1 MNQPKKFFI
10 YARKSTDDKDRQ
22 IRSIPDQLSEL
33 EELAKKENIAI
44 VDIFIE
50 KETAKVPGRPVFARI
65 IERIEQGDAQGILAW
80 HPDRLARNSIDGG
93 KIIYLVDTGKLC
105 ELRFPTFWFENTP
118 QGKFMLSIAF
128 SQSKYYVDN
137 LSENIKRGQ
146 RNKLK
151 NGIWPKNAPIG
162 YLNDPITKTLVVDE
176 KRSVFIKQ
184 IFEAYATGDYTLK
197 RLRDSFNSIGFSGKR
212 EKALA
217 ISNYHHI
224 LKNPFYYGVMR
235 YNGEI
240 HEAKHPPIISKKIF
254 EDVQSVLSRKS
265 KPKSRI
271 LKPFLYRGIFRCGS
285 CDCYITTETQKGHNY
300 LHCTKRVKPCAEKY
314 VREENISAQVVSFL
328 EQYTLP
334 EYAAQW
340 MLKEIENERSAK
352 KETYE
357 HFARQTELQIKE
369 IETKLEK
376 LTFSYLENIFSLE
389 EYQKTKETLLSQKLD
404 LKEKME
410 SAERNALSRFEP
422 IQKFLEANISNAKT
436 LIDGK
441 SDKILS
447 VFKKVGSNPKI
458 QNMEF
463 HATPRK
469 AWQTLAGAGF
479 GGESGLVSALRADP
493 DLLVSSNLDFMRRR

>member
-33 EELAKKENIAI
+33 EELAKKENISI
-44 VDIFIE
+44 IDIFIE
-50 KETAKVPGRPVFARI
+50 KETAKVPGRPVFARM

-93 KIIYLVDTGKLC
+93 KVIYLVDTGKLC

-176 KRSVFIKQ
+176 KRSLFIKQ
-184 IFEAYATGDYTLK
+184 IFEAYATGEYTLK
-197 RLRDSFNSIGFSGKR
+197 RLRDSFNVLGFSGKR

-254 EDVQSVLSRKS
+254 EDVQNVLSRKS
-265 KPKSRI
+265 KPKSKM
-271 LKPFLYRGIFRCGS
+271 LKPYLYRGIFRCGS
-285 CDCYITTETQKGHNY
+285 CGCYITTETQKGHNY

-314 VREENISAQVVSFL
+314 VRE
-328 EQYTLP
+328 
-334 EYAAQW
+334 
-340 MLKEIENERSAK
+340 
-352 KETYE
+352 
-357 HFARQTELQIKE
+357 
-369 IETKLEK
+369 
-376 LTFSYLENIFSLE
+376 
-389 EYQKTKETLLSQKLD
+389 
-404 LKEKME
+404 
-410 SAERNALSRFEP
+410 
-422 IQKFLEANISNAKT
+422 
-436 LIDGK
+436 
-441 SDKILS
+441 
-447 VFKKVGSNPKI
+447 
-458 QNMEF
+458 
-463 HATPRK
+463 
-469 AWQTLAGAGF
+469 
-479 GGESGLVSALRADP
+479 
-493 DLLVSSNLDFMRRR
+493 